1 MGDIEERRTDIL
13 NSLVVRVTVLE
24 EKNND
29 HLISINHHDTI
40 IDRLLQQDHDLL
52 TSLNSIASKLE
63 LATVSMGTKSD
74 NLISQFKIGFKV
86 LYLCTGALI
95 FSIGAFYT
103 YSKDLDAKYMPK
115 FESLV
120 RNTAAQKNSVEDIKE
135 IKQTVENQGD
145 KIDTVSSL
153 AQRTAKKKVIRA
165 SR

>member
-24 EKNND
+24 EKNAD
-29 HLISINHHDTI
+29 HVVSINHHDTI
-40 IDRLLQQDHDLL
+40 IDRLIQQDHELL
-52 TSLNSIASKLE
+52 TSLNAIASKLE
-63 LATVSMGTKSD
+63 IATVSIGTKSD

-135 IKQTVENQGD
+135 DVETQGVTL
-145 KIDTVSSL
+145 KKVKTL
-153 AQRTAKKKVIRA
+153 AQHTAEKKSVRA
-165 SR
+165 SK